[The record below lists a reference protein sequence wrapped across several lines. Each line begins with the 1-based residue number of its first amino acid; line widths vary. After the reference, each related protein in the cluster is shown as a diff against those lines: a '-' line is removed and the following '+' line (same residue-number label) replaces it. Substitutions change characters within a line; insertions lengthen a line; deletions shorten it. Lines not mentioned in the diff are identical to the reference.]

1 MATQE
6 TKNEA
11 FEPDWNALGEDF
23 SEKPAEAVTTTEEE
37 GKTDETTTEST
48 EQKADETKPVES
60 SDKQTP
66 VVKDSTSDKPNSGKQ
81 QGEEKKGE
89 AALRPG
95 DLRTPD
101 GGIVRAGAERRFYE
115 TAQLAKRQLETVNAA
130 HEATKQQV
138 QQLQSQ
144 VQAFQTAA
152 TATGALPPEQA
163 VAATRLYSDLARDPI
178 GTVTKLLAEL
188 KSKGHT
194 IDGIGSAVDTQAI
207 QLMIKQNQPQPVV
220 NQQVDV
226 EAEAAKEVGI
236 FFSNF
241 PDAVMHDEILGEII
255 TAHPNLSL
263 QDAYFQLRNS
273 VIQRGLD
280 WSKPIKPQLQ
290 PQQQQQANTQQQQKP
305 MVNGRAPAEVVE
317 DKITLSQQAGETFDD
332 IIRAAMQDA
341 RS

>member
-1 MATQE
+1 MATQD

-23 SEKPAEAVTTTEEE
+23 TEKPAETPTTEEE
-37 GKTDETTTEST
+37 GKTNETATEGT
-48 EQKADETKPVES
+48 EQKTDDTKPTEG
-60 SDKQTP
+60 SDEQKP
-66 VVKDSTSDKPNSGKQ
+66 ADKDSSGNKPDSTKQ
-81 QGEEKKGE
+81 QGKEEKPE
-89 AALRPG
+89 APLRPG
-95 DLRTPD
+95 DLRTPE

-130 HEATKQQV
+130 HEVTKQQV

-163 VAATRLYSDLARDPI
+163 IAATRLYSDLARDPL

-220 NQQVDV
+220 NQQDNA
-226 EAEAAKEVGI
+226 EQEAAKEVGI
-236 FFSNF
+236 FFSTF

-255 TAHPNLSL
+255 TTHPNLSL
-263 QDAYFQLRNS
+263 QDAYFHLRNS

-290 PQQQQQANTQQQQKP
+290 PQQQQQTNTQQQQQKP
-305 MVNGRAPAEVVE
+305 MVNGRAPADIVE
-317 DKITLSQQAGETFDD
+317 DKITLTPQAGETFDD

>member
-11 FEPDWNALGEDF
+11 FEPDWKSLGEDF
-23 SEKPAEAVTTTEEE
+23 EEKPAETTTTTEEE
-37 GKTDETTTEST
+37 GKTDEAPVEGS
-48 EQKADETKPVES
+48 EQKADDTKPTEGS
-60 SDKQTP
+60 NEQKPAD
-66 VVKDSTSDKPNSGKQ
+66 KDSAGDKPNSGKQ

-89 AALRPG
+89 APLRPG

-115 TAQLAKRQLETVNAA
+115 TAQLAKRQLEAANTA
-130 HEATKQQV
+130 HEATKREV

-207 QLMIKQNQPQPVV
+207 QLMIKNNQPQPVV
-220 NQQVDV
+220 NQQENADQ
-226 EAEAAKEVGI
+226 EAAKEVGI

-290 PQQQQQANTQQQQKP
+290 PQQQQQAPTQQQQKP
-305 MVNGRAPAEVVE
+305 MIGGRAPADIVE
-317 DKITLSQQAGETFDD
+317 DKITFTPQAGETFDD
-332 IIRAAMQDA
+332 IIKAAMRDA
-341 RS
+341 RG